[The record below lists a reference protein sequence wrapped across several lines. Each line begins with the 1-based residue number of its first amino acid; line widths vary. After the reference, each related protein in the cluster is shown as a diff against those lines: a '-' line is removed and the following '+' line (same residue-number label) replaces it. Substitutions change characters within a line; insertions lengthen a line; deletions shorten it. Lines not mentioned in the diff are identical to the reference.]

1 MQHGSVFVGA
11 GGDLDVQLRRSIDE
25 SRARSRRYGIDPRR
39 VRKQSAAR
47 TSLPGVQERAR
58 DLLDAADPTVAL
70 AHAVLGDEPHMIAVS
85 DADGVLVRF
94 IASGVDET
102 ASNLF
107 EGASW
112 NEHDMGTNGI
122 GTALAARSPVLIAG
136 PQHLVHEYY
145 GWTCIG
151 VPLRGPEGQV
161 LGALDLSVSNG
172 HVSAHTWG
180 WTLALVRSI
189 EAELG
194 RRRLE
199 AWDRRKDSAFATLS
213 HELNNPLQAMAL
225 SLELLDRTLREPSND
240 VRADRVERL
249 RRQVKRLERVVG
261 DIGDVARVKHGGLT
275 VDKQIVDVNA
285 IVNRAA
291 DAVQAQVAS
300 HGQTLARRPAPRPL
314 LVNGD
319 ADRLEQVFTN
329 ILCNAVKYTPVGG
342 HIAVSA
348 QAVGGDAHVVIRDDG
363 YGIAREDLQ
372 VIFGEFNRAVRD
384 HNDPGG
390 MGIGLSLVMTLVQ
403 LHGGAVIARSDG
415 PGKGSEFEVTLP
427 LAHDGGG

>member
-1 MQHGSVFVGA
+1 M
-11 GGDLDVQLRRSIDE
+11 
-25 SRARSRRYGIDPRR
+25 
-39 VRKQSAAR
+39 
-47 TSLPGVQERAR
+47 QERSR
-58 DLLDAADPTVAL
+58 DLLDAANPTVAL
-70 AHAVLGDEPHMIAVS
+70 AHAVLRDEAHMIAVS

-94 IASGVDET
+94 IASGVEQA

-112 NEHDMGTNGI
+112 NEQDMGTNGI
-122 GTALAARSPVLIAG
+122 GTALAARAPVLVAG

-145 GWTCIG
+145 AWACIG
-151 VPLRGPEGQV
+151 IPLRGPDGQV
-161 LGALDLSVSNG
+161 VGALDLSVSNERM
-172 HVSAHTWG
+172 SAHTWG
-180 WTLALVRSI
+180 WTLALVCSI

-225 SLELLDRTLREPSND
+225 SLELLDRTPREPRGD
-240 VRADRVERL
+240 VRADRVDRL
-249 RRQVKRLERVVG
+249 RHQVKRLERVVG
-261 DIGDVARVKHGGLT
+261 DIGDVARVKRGELT

-285 IVNRAA
+285 ILKRVA
-291 DAVQAQVAS
+291 DALEPQMAS
-300 HGQTLARRPAPRPL
+300 FGHTLVRRPARRAL

-319 ADRLEQVFTN
+319 ADRLEQVFAN
-329 ILCNAVKYTPVGG
+329 ILSNAAKYTPFGG

-348 QAVGGDAHVVIRDDG
+348 QAVGGEARVSVRDDG
-363 YGIAREDLQ
+363 YGIAPEDLHA
-372 VIFGEFNRAVRD
+372 IFGEFSRAVRA

-390 MGIGLSLVMTLVQ
+390 MGIGLALVKSLVQ
-403 LHGGAVIARSDG
+403 LHGGSVIARSDG

-427 LAHDGGG
+427 LAHERVH